1 VNLHHKNDQDLKQE
15 LLQIEAAKINPA
27 RFDALYDKYY
37 KPIFVFI
44 YRRTGNEALTADLT
58 SQVFL
63 KALINIQKYIYK
75 GVPFSAWL
83 FRIAFNEINMY
94 FRKNNAGRVV
104 SLESIGLSTII
115 AEVEEKDDS
124 EVHKKMM
131 LALKQMNDEDLQLIE
146 LRFFEKRSF
155 AEVGNIVGVTENN
168 AKVRVYRI
176 LDKIKKL
183 MGKSSD

>member
-1 VNLHHKNDQDLKQE
+1 VNAHHKSDNDLKLE
-15 LLQIEAAKINPA
+15 LQQIQAAKQNPA
-27 RFDALYDKYY
+27 RFDVLYDKYY

-44 YRRTGNEALTADLT
+44 HRRTADTDLTADLA

-63 KALINIQKYIYK
+63 KALINIRKYEYK

-104 SLESIGLSTII
+104 SLDQGSIVSII
-115 AEVEEKDDS
+115 AEVEEEDDS
-124 EVHKKMM
+124 EARSRM
-131 LALKQMNDEDLQLIE
+131 LKALKEMNEEDTQLIE

-155 AEVGNIVGVTENN
+155 AEVGNIIGITENN
-168 AKVRVYRI
+168 AKVKVYRI
-176 LDKIKKL
+176 LDKIKKI
-183 MGKSSD
+183 MGNKR

>member
-1 VNLHHKNDQDLKQE
+1 MNAHHKTDTELKQE
-15 LLQIEAAKINPA
+15 LQLIEAAKLNPA
-27 RFDALYDKYY
+27 RFDVLYDKYY
-37 KPIFVFI
+37 KPIFIFI
-44 YRRTGNEALTADLT
+44 HRRTGDVDLTADLA

-63 KALINIQKYIYK
+63 KALINIKKYEYK

-104 SLESIGLSTII
+104 SLDRSSIVTII
-115 AEVEEKDDS
+115 TEVQEEDNS
-124 EVHKKMM
+124 EAQQRM
-131 LALKQMNDEDLQLIE
+131 LKALKQLNEEDTQLIE

-155 AEVGNIVGVTENN
+155 AEVGNIVGITENN

-176 LDKIKKL
+176 LEKVKTI
-183 MGKSSD
+183 MGNKR